1 MLAGEEGGFVFMIWR
16 PEYNAELADNFKLN
30 HDCTV
35 VALYVQQTELKTAH
49 DLDY

>member
-1 MLAGEEGGFVFMIWR
+1 MFWK

-30 HDCTV
+30 HYCAL
-35 VALYVQQTELKTAH
+35 VALYEQQTELKTAH